1 MPKRELHFSMDGT
14 TPHTLAMSRLAEY
27 LKELSKL
34 LGHEEHVHFLRVD
47 EGSANCAMEIDVEDE
62 AAISSRVNL
71 AKSGQGTKESVGAF
85 GAIRRFLDEDD
96 LSAVMEWDKGDV
108 VIEFPRKSAEGQE
121 TFGPFIEEGSLDG
134 MLVKIGGMDETVPV
148 HLVYQGVHHVCNT
161 TKDIA
166 RKLAPYIFGRPIR
179 VHGRGRWYRNADGKW
194 EMRWFDIHDFEE
206 LSEASLW
213 DVVGKLRSVPDNDL
227 AKSEDPLGDIL
238 KIRHG

>member
-1 MPKRELHFSMDGT
+1 MPKRELHFSIDGT
-14 TPHTLAMSRLAEY
+14 TPHTFAMSRLAEY

-34 LGHEEHVHFLRVD
+34 LGHEERVHFLRVD

-62 AAISSRVNL
+62 AAISSRVHL
-71 AKSGQGTKESVGAF
+71 ARRGQGTKETVSAF
-85 GAIRRFLDEDD
+85 GAIRRFLDEDN

-121 TFGPFIEEGSLDG
+121 TFGPFVEEGSLDG
-134 MLVKIGGMDETVPV
+134 MLVRIGGMDETVPV
-148 HLVYQGVHHVCNT
+148 HLVYQGVHHICNT

-179 VHGRGRWYRNADGKW
+179 VHGRGRWYRNAEGRW

-206 LSEASLW
+206 LSDASLW